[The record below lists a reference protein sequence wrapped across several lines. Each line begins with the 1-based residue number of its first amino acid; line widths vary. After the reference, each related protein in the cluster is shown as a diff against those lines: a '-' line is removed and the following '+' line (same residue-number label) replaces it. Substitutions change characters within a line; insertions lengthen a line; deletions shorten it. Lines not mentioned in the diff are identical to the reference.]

1 MPCSVRKIQPI
12 MLCCSTHKW
21 LRGPSGVCLAY
32 ISPEVQDEW
41 IPLDFHGRGRDF
53 EAGPTSWDASRNEM
67 GPRGYP
73 EKFFGDARK
82 FDSGGKANPL
92 LMPMLRT
99 AMEEVSQINTAE
111 AQQLLKVLMHPLLD
125 WATENGYSVETDNR
139 AYHIIG
145 LIPHDKTPEEMIE
158 IAEKLAKEKGV
169 ILAVRCGGFR
179 ISSYLSNTAKD
190 VEKLIE
196 GLTEFS

>member
-1 MPCSVRKIQPI
+1 
-12 MLCCSTHKW
+12 
-21 LRGPSGVCLAY
+21 
-32 ISPEVQDEW
+32 
-41 IPLDFHGRGRDF
+41 
-53 EAGPTSWDASRNEM
+53 M

-92 LMPMLRT
+92 LMPMLRI
-99 AMEEVSQINTAE
+99 AMEEVSLINTAE
-111 AQQLLKVLMHPLLD
+111 AQLLLKGLMHPLLV
-125 WATENGYSVETDNR
+125 WATENGYSVRADDR

-145 LIPHDKTPEEMIE
+145 LIPHNKTPAEMIE
-158 IAEKLAKEKGV
+158 MAKKLAEEKGV

-196 GLTEFS
+196 GLADLS